1 MNWKSHKGGFYITKN
16 QAGCLIPGHPVIR
29 GSYLNNVSS
38 CLVLSDLQHVIDSNS
53 CRAGTHIGRE
63 TNEPFILAILA
74 S

>member
-1 MNWKSHKGGFYITKN
+1 M
-16 QAGCLIPGHPVIR
+16 PGHPVIR

-38 CLVLSDLQHVIDSNS
+38 CLVLSDLQLIIDSNS